1 MKNFLTA
8 QQVIVLREAHYD
20 SKFRKQADRI
30 KAILALNRGLSYEQ
44 TAKLLLLDQTT
55 IRRYEKE
62 FKKIGVDGILESN
75 HIGSDPY
82 LTVNQQ
88 HELTLH
94 LKENTYQKVLEIVV
108 YVKNTYNKI
117 YSIEGMTH
125 LLHRLGFVYKKTK
138 VIPGKVDLKKQ
149 EEFKKEYQ
157 KLKQSKGIDDK
168 IYFVDAS
175 HPHHNNRPFYGWIYK
190 GEEKAIKT
198 NTGRKRLNLNGAL
211 SLENMDIT
219 VLSEETIN
227 AHAMMRL
234 ILTLEEK
241 QPTGDIY
248 LVLDNASYNHSYELQ
263 LFLEDHPRTHLK
275 YLPAYSPNLNIIERL
290 WRFFHEK
297 HHDKYFEKFKEFE
310 TTVLTFF
317 RNINQYNGE
326 LKTLLTD
333 SFQTLPV

>member
-1 MKNFLTA
+1 
-8 QQVIVLREAHYD
+8 
-20 SKFRKQADRI
+20 
-30 KAILALNRGLSYEQ
+30 
-44 TAKLLLLDQTT
+44 
-55 IRRYEKE
+55 
-62 FKKIGVDGILESN
+62 
-75 HIGSDPY
+75 
-82 LTVNQQ
+82 
-88 HELTLH
+88 
-94 LKENTYQKVLEIVV
+94 
-108 YVKNTYNKI
+108 
-117 YSIEGMTH
+117 
-125 LLHRLGFVYKKTK
+125 
-138 VIPGKVDLKKQ
+138 
-149 EEFKKEYQ
+149 
-157 KLKQSKGIDDK
+157 
-168 IYFVDAS
+168 
-175 HPHHNNRPFYGWIYK
+175 
-190 GEEKAIKT
+190 
-198 NTGRKRLNLNGAL
+198 
-211 SLENMDIT
+211 
-219 VLSEETIN
+219 
-227 AHAMMRL
+227 MMRL